1 MMPFQLW
8 EADSAN
14 LVGSYPTREAALA
27 IVRDAVQKHGREGV
41 ASLVLVRE
49 DARGRVTTVGEGDAL
64 VELALPQTA
73 PLT

>member
-1 MMPFQLW
+1 MTFQLW

-27 IVRDAVQKHGREGV
+27 IVRDAVQTHGRDAV

-49 DARGRVTTVGEGDAL
+49 DARGRLSTIGEGEAL
-64 VELALPQTA
+64 VELALPRTA

>member
-1 MMPFQLW
+1 MTFQLW

-27 IVRDAVQKHGREGV
+27 IVREAVHAHGRDV
-41 ASLVLVRE
+41 VRSLVLVRE
-49 DARGRVTTVGEGDAL
+49 DARGRLTTVGEGDAL
-64 VELALPQTA
+64 IDLALPQTA